1 MSNSLEWAEIAA
13 RLASAR
19 SYWLVTASERGVP
32 HATPVWGA
40 VLDGVLYLYT
50 DRQSVKARNL
60 AENPRLVVHL
70 ESGEDVLI
78 VHGTA
83 EDAGH
88 PANAPGVLAALR
100 SKYHQPEDAPY
111 LPTADPSFDA
121 LYAVRPQRALAW
133 RLADYEASQRRW
145 RRSG

>member
-88 PANAPGVLAALR
+88 PA
-100 SKYHQPEDAPY
+100 K
-111 LPTADPSFDA
+111 
-121 LYAVRPQRALAW
+121 
-133 RLADYEASQRRW
+133 RRGCW
-145 RRSG
+145 RRCAPSTTSRRTPPTSPRPTRPSTPCTR